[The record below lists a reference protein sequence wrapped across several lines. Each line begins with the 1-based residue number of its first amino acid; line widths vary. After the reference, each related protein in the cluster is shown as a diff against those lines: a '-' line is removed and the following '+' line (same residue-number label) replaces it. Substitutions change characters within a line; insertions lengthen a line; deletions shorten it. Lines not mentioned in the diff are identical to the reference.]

1 MASVNDQIIREYFE
15 LHGFLVRQI
24 RKHVPSSAEEEEE
37 SDFWIQNASKTTK
50 ARSKSLKITHGNIRK
65 VDTALI
71 FVKPWHTETFTQG
84 AIEND
89 QELSDRLTRSME
101 AHEPEFKTWM
111 DQEPLKILVLS
122 KLPKSKPAREKAIN
136 QIHQKGFHGYL
147 TFGQI
152 LSELLDHVAINKNY
166 QRSDLLQT
174 LRILKTYGLVRPLQL
189 ELFGT
194 TKTRKRNH

>member
-37 SDFWIQNASKTTK
+37 SDFWIQNASKTIK
-50 ARSKSLKITHGNIRK
+50 ARPKSLKITHGNIRK
-65 VDTALI
+65 IDTALI

-89 QELSDRLTRSME
+89 QELCDRLTRSLE
-101 AHEPEFKTWM
+101 AHEPEIKTWM
-111 DQEPLKILVLS
+111 DQEPLKMLILS
-122 KLPKSKPAREKAIN
+122 KLPKSKAAREKAIH
-136 QIHQKGFHGYL
+136 QIYQTGFNGYL
-147 TFGQI
+147 TFSQI
-152 LSELLDHVAINKNY
+152 LSELFDHVAINKNY

-194 TKTRKRNH
+194 TKTRKRNR